1 MCTQDELSEKSP
13 VGMGFRQSCVFVS
26 LLLSIIA
33 AAVVRMAGMGNN
45 EPHYIPCLLLKVAIF
60 AGSNT
65 KVTDILYDV
74 TTTTHF
80 IEQ

>member
-1 MCTQDELSEKSP
+1 
-13 VGMGFRQSCVFVS
+13 
-26 LLLSIIA
+26 
-33 AAVVRMAGMGNN
+33 MAGMGNN
-45 EPHYIPCLLLKVAIF
+45 EPHYISCLLLKVAIF

-80 IEQ
+80 ICFENTHKMKVLMDHILLSVSVESK